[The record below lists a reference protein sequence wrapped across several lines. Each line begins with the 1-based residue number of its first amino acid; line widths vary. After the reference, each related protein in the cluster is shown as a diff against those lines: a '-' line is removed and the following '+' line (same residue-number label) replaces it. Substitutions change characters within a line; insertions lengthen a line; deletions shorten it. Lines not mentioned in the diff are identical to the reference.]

1 MKSIEESQLNL
12 QNKIVLVRLDL
23 NVPLNNNKIT
33 DANRIDKIIPTLKY
47 LIDKK
52 AKLLLIS
59 HVGRPKGKIEASL
72 SLEPIRKNL
81 SKQLKQPI
89 KLIKENI
96 FKLEKRN
103 IFKIPKEKILLL
115 ENIRFYVEEEQN
127 DQTFAKHLA
136 RLGDIYVN
144 EAFSCSHRKHA
155 SVCEITKYSKAFA
168 GILLNKELNALK
180 KITNMID
187 QPISCIIG
195 GSKISTKINI
205 IENLI
210 PKFDNM
216 IIVGGM
222 ANNFLKFE
230 GTNIGKSVYE
240 KNIEK
245 TIEKIINLA
254 KKNNCKLIYPKD
266 FAVGKNLNDNAT
278 IKKRNK
284 IENDD
289 MILDIGNDSI
299 NEIKSLINFSKT
311 VLWNGPAGYFE
322 NNNFAK
328 GSFEI
333 AKAISNKTKEGK
345 IYSVIGGGD
354 TVAVINK
361 LNLFNNFNFVST
373 AGGAFLEYL
382 EGKELPGIKALN

>member
-136 RLGDIYVN
+136 GLGDIYVN